1 MQARPL
7 DMRAIIDATAPK
19 LPVTDFARQF
29 GH

>member
-1 MQARPL
+1 MQVEPL
-7 DMRAIIDATAPK
+7 DMRAIIDATAK